1 MSEPLC
7 VFITGSLQPYAI
19 DFYRAVDRAMR
30 SRGWRFLVLVGS
42 KSTYRPWAGMGIAGD
57 DPLFSFIPG
66 RPAPEWVQRLLGSGA
81 RDKILMPGGSG
92 VTAILT
98 SLAPRILILNERNPL
113 NLRAALWARKR
124 GVPRFL
130 STDIGKAPPP
140 HAATKVHL
148 IYHRLIAGLFD
159 GVIAKTPEAQT
170 AFVRSGAPEAV
181 LAPHGIDT
189 ARFPLPRTPKAEPFR
204 FLFVGV
210 LEAPKGLDA
219 LAAAGRLLQ
228 ARGYRFEIRLVG
240 SGSWKPDPAD
250 ESSGWL
256 SLAGFREGADLLAE
270 YQAAGAFVLPS
281 HGDTYG
287 VVVHEAASCGL
298 PVLVSHAAGACLT
311 LALDGE
317 SGFRIDPM
325 DPAGL
330 AEQMASLLD
339 DPALTHR
346 LGKGA
351 RDLALRW
358 CVTRSGE
365 RVTEWLLSQAGDG
378 GDLSLVK

>member
-19 DFYRAVDRAMR
+19 DFYRAVERSLRA
-30 SRGWRFLVLVGS
+30 RGWRFLVLVGS
-42 KSTYRPWAGMGIAGD
+42 KSTYRPWAGMGIAEG

-66 RPAPEWVQRLLGSGA
+66 KPAPEWVQRLLGSGA

-92 VTAILT
+92 VTAALEKL
-98 SLAPRILILNERNPL
+98 SPQILILNERNPL
-113 NLRAALWARKR
+113 NLRAALWAGKR
-124 GVPRFL
+124 RIPRFL
-130 STDIGKAPPP
+130 STDIGKSPPP
-140 HAATKVHL
+140 HAATKGHL
-148 IYHRLIAGLFD
+148 VYHRMIARLFD
-159 GVIAKTPEAQT
+159 GVIAKTPEART
-170 AFVRSGAPEAV
+170 AYVRPGAAEAV

-189 ARFPLPRTPKAEPFR
+189 ARFPLPQASRTETFR

-210 LEAPKGLDA
+210 LETAKGLDT
-219 LAAAGRLLQ
+219 LTAAGRLLH

-250 ESSGWL
+250 ENSGWL

-270 YQAAGAFVLPS
+270 YHAASAFVLPS

-298 PVLVSHAAGACLT
+298 PVFVSTAAGACET
-311 LALDGE
+311 LAMEGR
-317 SGFRIDPM
+317 SGFRIDPS
-325 DPAGL
+325 DAETL
-330 AEQMASLLD
+330 AKQMSSLLA
-339 DPALTHR
+339 DPALTLK
-346 LGKGA
+346 LGRGA
-351 RDLALRW
+351 RELAERW

-365 RVTEWLLSQAGDG
+365 EVAKWLLANSK
-378 GDLSLVK
+378 LSRSPA